1 MTPEEQLNNEV
12 FDLLE
17 KYEQKIGA
25 FPAATVVMAIGAGVI
40 GTYAKDLSRNERR
53 AFLRK
58 IRGVFEFA
66 LKSEVK

>member
-12 FDLLE
+12 FDLL
-17 KYEQKIGA
+17 
-25 FPAATVVMAIGAGVI
+25 VI